1 MTDRRP
7 VALLLLAALLAA
19 TASADT
25 VAPRVAAQASGAP
38 AAVAP
43 VVLLHGLARS
53 GRSMQPMAD
62 ALRDAGYTVC
72 NVDYPSTDHAV
83 ETLAREH
90 VRPAVAACVAD
101 DRRAHFVTHSL
112 GGIIVRYLAT
122 LPDAPSIGRVVML
135 GPPNRGSE
143 VVDKIGD
150 WRAFD
155 WLNGP
160 AGDQLGTAPDSL
172 PNRLGP
178 APFPLGVIAG
188 RHTINWINSLMIP
201 GSDDG
206 KVAVSRT
213 RVAGMDD
220 FVVLPVT
227 HPLMMRDD
235 DVIAQTLH
243 FLEHG
248 RFERGTD

>member
-1 MTDRRP
+1 MASRRL
-7 VALLLLAALLAA
+7 ATLLASAAALIAGPAPAEA
-19 TASADT
+19 TALPDAAADT
-25 VAPRVAAQASGAP
+25 GER
-38 AAVAP
+38 

-53 GRSMQPMAD
+53 ASSMAVMAD
-62 ALRDAGYTVC
+62 ALREAGYAVC
-72 NVDYPSTDHAV
+72 NVDYPSTEFAV

-90 VRPAVAACVAD
+90 VMPAIDACIGDAS
-101 DRRAHFVTHSL
+101 RIHFVTHSM

-122 LPDAPSIGRVVML
+122 LDAAPPIGRVVML

-143 VVDKIGD
+143 VVDRIGD
-150 WRAFD
+150 WAAFE

-178 APFPLGVIAG
+178 APFAVGVIAG
-188 RHTINWINSLMIP
+188 RHSINWINSAMIP

-213 RVAGMDD
+213 RLAGMDD
-220 FVVLPVT
+220 IVVLPVT
-227 HPLMMRDD
+227 HPLMMRDE

-248 RFERGTD
+248 RFDDGGD

>member
-1 MTDRRP
+1 MARRR
-7 VALLLLAALLAA
+7 LFALLAIA
-19 TASADT
+19 AALIAGPAPADTTASPDAAADT
-25 VAPRVAAQASGAP
+25 GER
-38 AAVAP
+38 

-53 GRSMQPMAD
+53 ANSMEAMAD
-62 ALRDAGYTVC
+62 ALREAGYTVC
-72 NVDYPSTDHAV
+72 NVDYPSTDYPV

-90 VRPAVAACVAD
+90 VRPAIDNCAAGD
-101 DRRAHFVTHSL
+101 GRIHFVTHSM

-122 LPDAPSIGRVVML
+122 LPDAPPIGRVVML

-143 VVDKIGD
+143 VVDAIGD
-150 WRAFD
+150 WAAFE

-178 APFPLGVIAG
+178 APFAVGVIAG
-188 RHTINWINSLMIP
+188 RHSINWINSAMIP

-213 RVAGMDD
+213 RLAGMDD
-220 FVVLPVT
+220 IVVLPVT
-227 HPLMMRDD
+227 HPLMMRDET
-235 DVIAQTLH
+235 VIAQTLH

-248 RFERGTD
+248 SFDVGDD